1 MGRWVLGS
9 FGVCHPLHPPACVRA
24 SLILRDAKQM
34 TETSSVCCS
43 RPVRSSVQAM
53 LKGIREKVGYDKML
67 LTESNA
73 EPFMRD
79 LNMYLTLVGFA
90 GGNLP
95 PVPADSGSVIVPAFQ
110 SVYGGYVLFVGAEFF
125 QEDFVNPDVFA
136 AKVCCEVQS
145 PVCCWVG

>member
-1 MGRWVLGS
+1 MMNSQCKRPHR
-9 FGVCHPLHPPACVRA
+9 FF
-24 SLILRDAKQM
+24 
-34 TETSSVCCS
+34 TSCAIG
-43 RPVRSSVQAM
+43 QEM

-90 GGNLP
+90 AGNLP

-136 AKVCCEVQS
+136 AKVS
-145 PVCCWVG
+145 PKQCSMQQ